1 MAYIF
6 LDESGDLGF
15 DFKKKKTSKYFIVT
29 CLFTESKAPIE
40 KIVKKTHSE
49 LKLKHKRRFGVLH
62 AVKEKPIT
70 RQRLLKRLSEKDCF
84 IMTIYLNKSKVYTRL
99 QDEKQVLYNYVTN
112 ILLDRVYTKRIIPIR
127 MKNIE
132 LIASRRETNKFLNEN
147 FKSYLNNQA
156 KNRHSVD
163 IKVQIK
169 TPSEEKTLQAVDF
182 VSWAIFRKYEYA
194 DDTFY
199 NIIKNRMVE
208 ENPLFP

>member
-15 DFKKKKTSKYFIVT
+15 DFIKKKTSKFFIVT
-29 CLFTESKAPIE
+29 CLFTESKTPIE

-84 IMTIYLNKSKVYTRL
+84 IMTIYLNKNKVYTRL
-99 QDEKQVLYNYVTN
+99 RDEKQVLYN
-112 ILLDRVYTKRIIPIR
+112 
-127 MKNIE
+127 
-132 LIASRRETNKFLNEN
+132 
-147 FKSYLNNQA
+147 
-156 KNRHSVD
+156 
-163 IKVQIK
+163 
-169 TPSEEKTLQAVDF
+169 SEEKTLQAVGF